1 MWFWNWKLSPRSIS
15 RKIWTITAIKSGPHT
30 LTRTREIPPVYAIV
44 PHEAFIELHP
54 ELAAQLD
61 VRDKDLVEVHSC
73 NGESRVFRARLSR
86 RVNKNHLFAPMHYP
100 ETNAL
105 LPYSFDPYSK
115 EPSFKLAA
123 VNIVKIADDERKTI
137 EEAYYD

>member
-1 MWFWNWKLSPRSIS
+1 
-15 RKIWTITAIKSGPHT
+15 
-30 LTRTREIPPVYAIV
+30 
-44 PHEAFIELHP
+44 
-54 ELAAQLD
+54 
-61 VRDKDLVEVHSC
+61 
-73 NGESRVFRARLSR
+73 
-86 RVNKNHLFAPMHYP
+86 MHYP